1 MFREWKMTNG
11 SEEPRLLVP
20 DSENEKREVKKV
32 KKMSRKKLDKRI
44 DHVQA
49 GLKAD
54 TLWDERSISECT
66 ELSNMIGDQFD
77 DDTFNVKQEKV
88 CTSLIS
94 SKC

>member
-20 DSENEKREVKKV
+20 DSEKEKREVKKI
-32 KKMSRKKLDKRI
+32 SRKKLDKRI

-54 TLWDERSISECT
+54 HKKRTISEFT
-66 ELSNMIGDQFD
+66 ELTFLIADQFD
-77 DDTFNVKQEKV
+77 DDTTNIKQEV
-88 CTSLIS
+88 FYVR
-94 SKC
+94 

>member
-20 DSENEKREVKKV
+20 DSEKEKREV

-54 TLWDERSISECT
+54 HKDRPISEFT
-66 ELSNMIGDQFD
+66 ELTSLIGDQFD
-77 DDTFNVKQEKV
+77 DDTTNIKQEV
-88 CTSLIS
+88 FYVR
-94 SKC
+94 

>member
-20 DSENEKREVKKV
+20 DSEKEKREV

-54 TLWDERSISECT
+54 HKDRPISEFT
-66 ELSNMIGDQFD
+66 ELTFLIADQFD
-77 DDTFNVKQEKV
+77 DDTTNIKQEV
-88 CTSLIS
+88 FCVG
-94 SKC
+94 

>member
-20 DSENEKREVKKV
+20 DSEKEKREV

-54 TLWDERSISECT
+54 HKKRTISEFT
-66 ELSNMIGDQFD
+66 ELTFLIADQFD
-77 DDTFNVKQEKV
+77 DDTTNIKQEV
-88 CTSLIS
+88 FCVG
-94 SKC
+94 

>member
-20 DSENEKREVKKV
+20 DSEKEKREV

-54 TLWDERSISECT
+54 HKKRTISEFT
-66 ELSNMIGDQFD
+66 ELTFLIADQFD
-77 DDTFNVKQEKV
+77 DDTTNIKQEV
-88 CTSLIS
+88 FYVR
-94 SKC
+94 

>member
-20 DSENEKREVKKV
+20 DSEKEKREV

-44 DHVQA
+44 EHVQA

-54 TLWDERSISECT
+54 HKKRTISEFT
-66 ELSNMIGDQFD
+66 ELTFLIADQFD
-77 DDTFNVKQEKV
+77 DDTTNIKQEV
-88 CTSLIS
+88 FCVG
-94 SKC
+94 

>member
-20 DSENEKREVKKV
+20 DSEKEKREVKKI
-32 KKMSRKKLDKRI
+32 SRKKLDKRI

-54 TLWDERSISECT
+54 HKDRPISEFT
-66 ELSNMIGDQFD
+66 ELTSLIGDQFD
-77 DDTFNVKQEKV
+77 DDTTNIRQEV
-88 CTSLIS
+88 FYVR
-94 SKC
+94 

>member
-20 DSENEKREVKKV
+20 DSEKEKREVKKI
-32 KKMSRKKLDKRI
+32 SRKKLDKRI

-54 TLWDERSISECT
+54 HKDRPISEFT
-66 ELSNMIGDQFD
+66 ELTSLIGDQFD
-77 DDTFNVKQEKV
+77 DDTTNIEQEV
-88 CTSLIS
+88 LYVR
-94 SKC
+94 

>member
-54 TLWDERSISECT
+54 HKKRTISEFT
-66 ELSNMIGDQFD
+66 ELTFLIADQFD
-77 DDTFNVKQEKV
+77 DDTTNIKQEV
-88 CTSLIS
+88 FCVG
-94 SKC
+94 

>member
-20 DSENEKREVKKV
+20 DSEKEKREVKKI
-32 KKMSRKKLDKRI
+32 SRKKLDKRI

-54 TLWDERSISECT
+54 HKDRPISEFT
-66 ELSNMIGDQFD
+66 ELTSLIGDQFD
-77 DDTFNVKQEKV
+77 DDTTNIKQEV
-88 CTSLIS
+88 FYVR
-94 SKC
+94 